1 MNSNDK
7 SAAEVVEAVKVE
19 VIEEIDVA
27 GAIEVIDEI
36 IEIEVYVK
44 EGRKP
49 PLAKG
54 YVIRVDKQ
62 KITVQKHEL
71 SGREILTLAGKL
83 PVDNYI
89 LRQIFRGGQSSVVGL
104 DQVVDLHRHEI
115 EKFKTLPRD
124 QTEG

>member
-1 MNSNDK
+1 MNSNSK
-7 SAAEVVEAVKVE
+7 AAEVVEAVGVE
-19 VIEEIDVA
+19 VIEKIDAASGVA
-27 GAIEVIDEI
+27 VIDEI
-36 IEIEVYVK
+36 IEIEVFVK
-44 EGRKP
+44 EGRRP

-62 KITVQKHEL
+62 KITVHKHEL
-71 SGREILTLAGKL
+71 TGREILTLAGKV

-89 LRQIFRGGQSSVVGL
+89 LRQIFRGGRSSVVGL
-104 DQVVDLHRHEI
+104 DQVVDLHRHEV

>member
-1 MNSNDK
+1 MNSNSK
-7 SAAEVVEAVKVE
+7 AVETVEVE
-19 VIEEIDVA
+19 VIEKIDAA
-27 GAIEVIDEI
+27 GAVEVIDEI
-36 IEIEVYVK
+36 IEIEVFVK

-62 KITVQKHEL
+62 KITVHKHEL
-71 SGREILTLAGKL
+71 TGREILTLAGKL

>member
-1 MNSNDK
+1 MSSNNK
-7 SAAEVVEAVKVE
+7 TAEVVEAVEIEVVE
-19 VIEEIDVA
+19 DINTA
-27 GAIEVIDEI
+27 GAVEVIDEI
-36 IEIEVYVK
+36 IEIEVFVR

-62 KITVQKHEL
+62 KITVHKHEL
-71 SGREILTLAGKL
+71 TGREILALASKV

-89 LRQIFRGGQSSVVGL
+89 LRQIFRGGQSAVVGL
-104 DQVVDLHRHEI
+104 DQVVDLHRHEV